1 MNGLEEDR
9 TGLSSDEILSIK
21 ARKLHVQLLFAIG
34 VMALVYSGLNFYY
47 GMYQHCKIT
56 LAVIPGVVIAWL
68 LNRANYFYWSKVW
81 NFIVINCAIFFL
93 AKYSQKETYLFVF
106 YLPIIIGS
114 LIVFQGR
121 ERFTGYVG
129 VLISCIAIALIVFW
143 DSNFLLS
150 NNEVTNPTAG
160 RIMNV
165 FGVVA
170 SLILEV
176 IFILKTNHEVQ
187 NNLIKKQEM
196 LDLNVER
203 LKASLY
209 SRNRMIA
216 ILAHDV
222 RAPLNIIEGYLD
234 QLKDGGIDDNT
245 RQQITELLHSR
256 AKSTN
261 RLLVDMVKWAQSQG
275 DTIQWNPEKITLNEL
290 KDMIKVICESSVQG
304 ICSEQFIL
312 TIEETDD
319 KWIIADRNMMDAIFR
334 NLLSNAIKFTGDD
347 RKIIIEVLVQGDI
360 GCFAVQDNGG
370 GITPDNL
377 EKLRK
382 GISFSTAESINLA
395 GMGLGNTIVID
406 FLKHHDSQLYIDSE
420 AGVGSRFYF
429 YLPVISE

>member
-1 MNGLEEDR
+1 M
-9 TGLSSDEILSIK
+9 
-21 ARKLHVQLLFAIG
+21 
-34 VMALVYSGLNFYY
+34 
-47 GMYQHCKIT
+47 
-56 LAVIPGVVIAWL
+56 
-68 LNRANYFYWSKVW
+68 
-81 NFIVINCAIFFL
+81 
-93 AKYSQKETYLFVF
+93 
-106 YLPIIIGS
+106 
-114 LIVFQGR
+114 
-121 ERFTGYVG
+121 
-129 VLISCIAIALIVFW
+129 
-143 DSNFLLS
+143 
-150 NNEVTNPTAG
+150 
-160 RIMNV
+160 MNV

-176 IFILKTNHEVQ
+176 VFILQTNKGIQ
-187 NNLIKKQEM
+187 QNLIRQQEISE
-196 LDLNVER
+196 LSVER
-203 LKASLY
+203 LKSSLY
-209 SRNRMIA
+209 ARNRMIA

-222 RAPLNIIEGYLD
+222 RSPLNIIEGYLD
-234 QLKDGGIDDNT
+234 QLKDGNIDDST
-245 RQQITELLHSR
+245 RQQVMELLHNR

-261 RLLVDMVKWAQSQG
+261 KLLVDVVKWAQSQG
-275 DTIQWNPEKITLNEL
+275 DSIQWTPERITLKEL
-290 KDMIKVICESSVQG
+290 REMIEVICESSVQG

-370 GITPDNL
+370 GITPDNI